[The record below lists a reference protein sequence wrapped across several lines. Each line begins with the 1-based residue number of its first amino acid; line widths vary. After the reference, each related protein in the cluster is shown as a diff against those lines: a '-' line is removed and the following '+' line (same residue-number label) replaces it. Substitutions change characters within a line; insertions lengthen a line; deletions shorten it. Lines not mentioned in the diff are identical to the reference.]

1 MDPPG
6 TCRYL
11 PCLPFLSPGWLV
23 GVCSHREMR
32 LSWVLTVL
40 SICVSAL
47 VTATG
52 TEGKRKLQ
60 IGVKKRADHCPIKSR
75 KGDVLHMHYTVGE
88 GGGALGRGFG
98 DLKGTGSQVSL
109 PKGGSLGQV
118 FLSAVQYGSVL
129 LFHCL
134 LPGWHQQA
142 VTVYCELPNVL
153 SPARDCGHQSCGVP
167 P

>member
-1 MDPPG
+1 MESS
-6 TCRYL
+6 RYL
-11 PCLPFLSPGWLV
+11 PVFHALPFLSPGWLV

-40 SICVSAL
+40 SICMSAL

-60 IGVKKRADHCPIKSR
+60 IGVKKRVDHCPIKSR

-88 GGGALGRGFG
+88 GVELWGRGFWG
-98 DLKGTGSQVSL
+98 QKGTGSQVSL

-118 FLSAVQYGSVL
+118 FSSTLHGSVL
-129 LFHCL
+129 LF
-134 LPGWHQQA
+134 
-142 VTVYCELPNVL
+142 TVYSQVGI
-153 SPARDCGHQSCGVP
+153 SKQ
-167 P
+167 